1 MNKKS
6 KRKNDL
12 RSSII
17 LLLILLL
24 LLITSTYAWFTANQ
38 RVTISTLNVHIE
50 AQNGL
55 QISTD
60 GTTWKSIIEN
70 TDITENAYDG
80 NTNIV
85 PTNMIPV
92 STAGDVEGGL
102 LKMFYG
108 EVNAD
113 EADSGAYKLTAE
125 QTEDANGQYIAF
137 DVFLRVDKQ
146 TPLVMTTASNVIMNQ
161 NIAGNADRGIKN
173 AARVAFCIEGTQP
186 AGTALDTITG
196 MTGATSAYIW
206 EPNSNWHT
214 DAAVAH
220 ARDNYA
226 TTTTSDGNATAL
238 TTHGIKADIET
249 GVALNKSNAN
259 DNSTLFAAV
268 TPNYVTT
275 SDEDGIMAAAKDI
288 FTLEPGISKVRVY
301 MWIEGQDVDCEDR
314 ASGGQITYN
323 LQFSIDAN
331 AGS

>member
-1 MNKKS
+1 MSKKS

-70 TDITENAYDG
+70 TDITENAYTG

-85 PTNMIPV
+85 PANMVPV
-92 STAGDVEGGL
+92 STTGDVESGL

-113 EADSGAYKLTAE
+113 DADGGKYKLTAE
-125 QTEDANGQYIAF
+125 ATSDDKGQYIAF
-137 DVFLRVDKQ
+137 DIFLRVDKS

-161 NIAGNADRGIKN
+161 NVVGNTDKGIKN

-186 AGTALDTITG
+186 VGTALDTITG

-220 ARDNYA
+220 ARDNYG
-226 TTTTSDGNATAL
+226 TTTTSGGTADAI
-238 TTHGIKADIET
+238 TTHGIKADIAT
-249 GVALNKSNAN
+249 GIVLNESNATN
-259 DNSTLFAAV
+259 NANYFAAV
-268 TPNYVTT
+268 TPDYITKSNENGVM
-275 SDEDGIMAAAKDI
+275 DAAKDI

-301 MWIEGQDVDCEDR
+301 MWIEGQDVDCENT
-314 ASGGQITYN
+314 ASGTDISFN
-323 LQFSIDAN
+323 LQFEV
-331 AGS
+331 AGAAGA